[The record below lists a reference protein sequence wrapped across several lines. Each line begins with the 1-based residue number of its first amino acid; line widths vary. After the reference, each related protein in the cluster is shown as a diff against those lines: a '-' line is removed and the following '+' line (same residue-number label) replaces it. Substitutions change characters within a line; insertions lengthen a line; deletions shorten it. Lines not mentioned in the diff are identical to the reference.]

1 MKQLT
6 IVTLNL
12 RIWTPGSHAMP
23 LSHMLAILK
32 ETTHLLV
39 FAESLFLSLGYL
51 DIYKAVQGA
60 ARK

>member
-12 RIWTPGSHAMP
+12 RIWTPGSHAVP

-51 DIYKAVQGA
+51 DIYKAV
-60 ARK
+60 